1 MSNDVWVLGGAGRS
15 GQNITAALRQR
26 GIEPVL
32 VGRNAAK
39 LAATAGEGTETV
51 VAPSIDEIVAEVRRQ
66 HPAVVINTIAPFV
79 DTAAAL
85 VATGAH
91 YIDIA
96 NDMGAIDTLLDR
108 DAELAAAGQTAVTG
122 AGFGV
127 TASES
132 ILVKLLEGRPAPT
145 RVRVDMVPSMETEA
159 GKVGESLAASLIGG
173 LAYRDR
179 AAGRLGSRRMR
190 LTLPDG
196 TDVLTASMPLG
207 DGSAAARISGAP
219 VVIGASSMAPTGAFR
234 FVMPVATALL
244 SIQPLAAFAQRLLAR
259 MPVPA
264 APRPR
269 EYSWGHARVE
279 WSDGTV
285 RDAWLRVDDASTF
298 TGIVPAE
305 IARRLLDGSGRPG
318 AFTPAALFG
327 SSLAEACGAQ
337 YVPGFVAA

>member
-32 VGRNAAK
+32 VGRNAAT
-39 LAATAGEGTETV
+39 LAAAAVEGTKTV
-51 VAPSIDEIVAEVRRQ
+51 VAPSIDAIVAEVRRQ
-66 HPAVVINTIAPFV
+66 HPAIVINTIAPFV

-85 VATGAH
+85 VATGVH

-96 NDMGAIDTLLDR
+96 NDVGAIDTLLDR

-132 ILVKLLEGRPAPT
+132 ILVKLLEGRSTPA
-145 RVRVDMVPSMETEA
+145 RVRVDMIPSMESEA
-159 GKVGESLAASLIGG
+159 GKVGESLATSLVSG

-179 AAGRLGSRRMR
+179 HGSALASHPMR
-190 LTLPDG
+190 LALPDG
-196 TDVLTASMPLG
+196 TVVSTASMPLG
-207 DGSAAARISGAP
+207 DVAAARHDSQAP
-219 VVIGASSMAPTGAFR
+219 TVIAASSMAPTGPIR
-234 FVMPVATALL
+234 FALPLATALL
-244 SIQPLAAFAQRLLAR
+244 ALPPLRTVAQRLLAR
-259 MPVPA
+259 VTVSA
-264 APRPR
+264 RPRPR
-269 EYSWGHARVE
+269 EYSWGHAHVE
-279 WSDGTV
+279 WSDGSV
-285 RDAWLRVDDASTF
+285 RDGWLRVDDASTF
-298 TGIVPAE
+298 TGTVPAE

-327 SSLAEACGAQ
+327 STLAEACGAQ

>member
-1 MSNDVWVLGGAGRS
+1 MSNDVWILGGTGRS
-15 GQNITAALRQR
+15 AQKIAAELRQR
-26 GIEPVL
+26 HIEPVL
-32 VGRNAAK
+32 VGRNAER
-39 LAATAGEGTETV
+39 LAAAAGESGRTV
-51 VAPSIDEIVAEVRRQ
+51 VSASIGEIVDEVRRQ
-66 HPAVVINTIAPFV
+66 RPQIVINTIAPFA

-85 VATGAH
+85 IATGVH

-96 NDMGAIDTLLDR
+96 NDRAAFSSLFER
-108 DAELAAAGQTAVTG
+108 DAELASAGQTAVTG

-207 DGSAAARISGAP
+207 DGSAAARTSGAP

-244 SIQPLAAFAQRLLAR
+244 SIRPLAAFAQRLLAR
-259 MPVPA
+259 MSVPA

-285 RDAWLRVDDASTF
+285 RDGWLRVDDASTF

-318 AFTPAALFG
+318 AFTPTALFG
-327 SSLAEACGAQ
+327 TSLAEACGAEYLPG
-337 YVPGFVAA
+337 YVRA